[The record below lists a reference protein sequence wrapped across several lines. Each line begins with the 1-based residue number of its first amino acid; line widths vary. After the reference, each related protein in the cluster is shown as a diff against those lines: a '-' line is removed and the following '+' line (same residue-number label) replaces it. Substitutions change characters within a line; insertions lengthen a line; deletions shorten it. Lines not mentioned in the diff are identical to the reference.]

1 MPEAVEV
8 QVQLLEMAGSGSRPE
23 LLYLPKDLPE
33 STVSLEMTTKVVV
46 SSDLRSQEP
55 RKRPKRQTALAE
67 TTKVE
72 PASVVD
78 LLAESQEKLMQ
89 PHQTQVS
96 PEPPSRRKSPQQTTK
111 KRVTAEENQQ
121 VHRPQLVLASAS
133 ETPTLEQAEVAQ
145 EVEEATLAAVAEESA
160 ERLYE
165 AKPSP
170 T

>member
-23 LLYLPKDLPE
+23 LLYLPLKDLPE

-72 PASVVD
+72 PPSDVD

-111 KRVTAEENQQ
+111 NRVTAEENQQ
-121 VHRPQLVLASAS
+121 AHRPQLVLASAS

-145 EVEEATLAAVAEESA
+145 EVEEATLAAVAEA

-165 AKPSP
+165 AKTSP